1 MQRPRPYLPGVF
13 PLAERQFPDV
23 GPGHWQFNLYSLQT
37 REQRK
42 AGFVDALEMYGEE
55 LFGRRIRLRVLL
67 WAHTQRQ
74 AFNQS
79 EASKGVDY
87 SSSGE
92 VAKELER
99 LVRLGMLR
107 KFGRPSRVGPQNYLR
122 VEHPGWGIAGAA
134 RVAVNA
140 GLNNARDD
148 GDGDGDAND
157 HNANDD
163 DKDEPDPTRV
173 VRRPDAPIRLQD
185 VRRGDPV

>member
-1 MQRPRPYLPGVF
+1 M
-13 PLAERQFPDV
+13 
-23 GPGHWQFNLYSLQT
+23 
-37 REQRK
+37 
-42 AGFVDALEMYGEE
+42 DALDEYGDQ

-67 WAHTQRQ
+67 WAHKQKE

-122 VEHPGWGIAGAA
+122 VEHPGWAIAAAA
-134 RVAVNA
+134 RTAVNA
-140 GLNNARDD
+140 GLRDGPADEHGRDGADEEPRPAPVVGRPTGPAPLHEVRRDD
-148 GDGDGDAND
+148 
-157 HNANDD
+157 
-163 DKDEPDPTRV
+163 
-173 VRRPDAPIRLQD
+173 
-185 VRRGDPV
+185 RG